1 MQEQK
6 RYHNYAAI
14 VIMNLSK
21 SGIKVFAFENILM
34 NKRMLTFLAHSKRR
48 SLNRF
53 KPSPHRRLA
62 SEDMSTLFS
71 ESKFTLQNSKV
82 MWERK

>member
-1 MQEQK
+1 
-6 RYHNYAAI
+6 
-14 VIMNLSK
+14 
-21 SGIKVFAFENILM
+21 M

-53 KPSPHRRLA
+53 KPSPPRRLA
-62 SEDMSTLFS
+62 FEDMSTLFS